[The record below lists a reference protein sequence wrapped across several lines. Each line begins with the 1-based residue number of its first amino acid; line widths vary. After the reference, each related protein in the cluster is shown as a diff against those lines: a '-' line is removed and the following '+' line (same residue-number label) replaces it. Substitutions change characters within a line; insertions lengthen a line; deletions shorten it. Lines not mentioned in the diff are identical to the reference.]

1 MTMEEDLSR
10 MWGNL
15 SLTEAEDE
23 EMEIGGGVME
33 GMMQRSTSC
42 LVGKWIS
49 DRFISKEV
57 VKSFLIRGLKPEGR
71 VTFKVVGDNVFLMEF
86 EHEWEKA
93 KVLEWR
99 PWVFDGN
106 LFSVAEFD
114 GVTQL
119 VSIEFE
125 KVALWVRMLN
135 LPLACMNSEI
145 GTMIGSAIGQVEEIE
160 IDEEGVGWGRFLHA
174 KIQMDLTKPLI
185 CGRRLK
191 VQGVSMWVD
200 LQYERLPRF
209 CFSCGVVKHGALGCM
224 KKVQDGGSE
233 YGA

>member
-1 MTMEEDLSR
+1 MEEDLSR

-49 DRFISKEV
+49 DRFVSKEV
-57 VKSFLIRGLKPEGR
+57 VRSFLIRGLKPEGR

-93 KVLEWR
+93 RALEWR
-99 PWVFDGN
+99 PLVFDGN

-114 GVTQL
+114 GVIQL
-119 VSIEFE
+119 ASIEFE

-135 LPLACMNSEI
+135 LPLACMNYEI
-145 GTMIGSAIGQVEEIE
+145 GAMIGSAIGQLEEVET
-160 IDEEGVGWGRFLHA
+160 DEERVGWGQFLRA
-174 KIQMDLTKPLI
+174 KIRMDLTKPLMR
-185 CGRRLK
+185 GRRLK
-191 VQGVSMWVD
+191 VCGVSMWVD
-200 LQYERLPRF
+200 FQYKRLPRF
-209 CFSCGVVKHGALGCM
+209 CFTCGVVKHGALGCM
-224 KKVQDGGSE
+224 KKVQDGGLE